1 MAQATT
7 QSPRPTV
14 LALDERMDRCNGTR
28 EPLGEVVGN
37 PIFTNAITGEAIFQ
51 ITANTTKSVRNE
63 LAEISWCSPADVVRV
78 LGINVLTET
87 LAYPPPDVWIHG
99 ADPVSRMA
107 QSCCALGLGRQNPG
121 QESPQF
127 T

>member
-1 MAQATT
+1 MEKHVRTLLDTT
-7 QSPRPTV
+7 SKHFARP
-14 LALDERMDRCNGTR
+14 LRFLFQKCSFPKHAR
-28 EPLGEVVGN
+28 EVV
-37 PIFTNAITGEAIFQ
+37 Q
-51 ITANTTKSVRNE
+51 LQRD
-63 LAEISWCSPADVVRV
+63 LRV

-107 QSCCALGLGRQNPG
+107 QSCCALGLGPQNPG